1 MKVSRTALPGMLIIE
16 PDVFGDDR
24 GYFLETW
31 AQRRYADIG
40 VPEIFVQDNVSF
52 SRRGILRG
60 LHLQHP
66 HGQGKLVF
74 VLSGSVLDVAVDVR
88 VGSPTFGR
96 WVSAELAAD
105 NHRQVYIPP
114 GFAHGYC
121 VTSETAL
128 FAYKCTEAYH
138 RETEL
143 GVAWNDPDI
152 GIEWPIADPQLS
164 AKDLAFGRL
173 ADIPRER
180 LPSMGQG

>member
-1 MKVSRTALPGMLIIE
+1 MKVSRTTLPGMLVIE

-31 AQRRYADIG
+31 AQRRYTDIG

-66 HGQGKLVF
+66 SGQGKLVY
-74 VLSGSVLDVAVDVR
+74 VLAGAVWDVAVDVR
-88 VGSPTFGR
+88 IGSPTFGR
-96 WVSAELAAD
+96 WVAAELSVE
-105 NHRQVYIPP
+105 NHRQVYIPA

-121 VTSETAL
+121 VVSDTAL

-138 RETEL
+138 RETEI
-143 GVAWNDPDI
+143 GVAWNDPDLA
-152 GIEWPIADPQLS
+152 IEWPIADPHLS
-164 AKDLAFGRL
+164 AKDQSFGRL
-173 ADIPRER
+173 ADIPRDR
-180 LPSMGQG
+180 LPSLGS